1 MVVVAADE
9 PLPASLAIR
18 KRHCGP
24 KVRTGCVTCK
34 IRHVKCDEA
43 KPFCRRYVGC
53 LALSRAM
60 NENRVLILGGA
71 KDVLRLSAI
80 AMATKMLPLQNQGEE
95 GRSWT

>member
-1 MVVVAADE
+1 
-9 PLPASLAIR
+9 
-18 KRHCGP
+18 
-24 KVRTGCVTCK
+24 
-34 IRHVKCDEA
+34 
-43 KPFCRRYVGC
+43 
-53 LALSRAM
+53 M